1 MLEPSLGELSSQ
13 IARHRHPSPSMQN
26 DRPILQCANFFCQA
40 LNLESHQFCH
50 KCRSPLIKRYLW
62 AVGSG
67 LETVTSELV
76 GDRYLLKTSQILL
89 DTKPGSPPE
98 SPTEIPASWE
108 VYLRLSPFRLHVPQI
123 YGRVTAP
130 RSTATLLLLEDA
142 AIYPDGAKLK
152 SGTELAGSLM
162 PKLTSLWAESDS
174 LRQLNWL
181 WQIAQLWEPFCRE
194 NVASTLLNSDLLRVD
209 ASFVRL
215 LDLQPDKETPDL
227 NQLGQLWEQ
236 WQQGAAVAIADFLTQ
251 LCQQMIQGQIR
262 TADQLLE
269 RLDQGVAHYG
279 QGQTRTIQIAT
290 SSDQGPSRQ
299 SNEDAC
305 YPASGSHLSFK
316 VGASN
321 SANSLVIVCDGI
333 GGHEGGEVASGL
345 AIATLQ
351 AQTEALLLEREPD
364 VATLVSGLEQAAL
377 AANDVISQRNDREH
391 RQERQRMGTTV
402 VMALAHAHELL
413 VNHVGD
419 SRAYR
424 VTRTGCYQVTL
435 DDDVASREVRLGY
448 ALYRD
453 ALRQPSSGSL
463 VQALGM
469 SSSNFLHPTVQR
481 FVLDEDCVFLLC
493 SDGLSDHDRV
503 DECWED
509 EIVPILD
516 GVVDLATASR
526 RLVEIANTRNG
537 HDNVTVGLV
546 YCQVTLNQSAI
557 APLQIDWDRSTSP
570 PEPSGLSRSSPVNSS
585 KESPSQPSTLKT
597 QIIQPAR
604 SSFRFLPLLVM
615 LLALLGIGGLLVLLV
630 PEIRAVLNPVMPPT
644 SSFPTPTASLSP
656 NLPNSLNSPNSALEA
671 RMVIQLDHSTVGSP
685 PTLFSLVRQPNATG
699 SSAVDL
705 AIGSI
710 VPGTIARVVN
720 QQATEDRI
728 SWVRLEVCSVPVNKV
743 ANAVKPGDFGWQEE
757 RTIVPF
763 ITQNLSLK
771 PAQLGRCAPPA
782 ASVTPL
788 SKP

>member
-1 MLEPSLGELSSQ
+1 
-13 IARHRHPSPSMQN
+13 MQN
-26 DRPILQCANFFCQA
+26 DPPILQCANFFCQA

-67 LETVTSELV
+67 LETLTTELV
-76 GDRYLLKTSQILL
+76 GDRYLLKTERILL
-89 DTKPGSPPE
+89 DTKPGLPPE
-98 SPTEIPASWE
+98 SPAEIPANWE

-123 YGRVTAP
+123 YGMVTAL
-130 RSTATLLLLEDA
+130 RSTPILLLEDA

-152 SGTELAGSLM
+152 GTELAGSLM
-162 PKLTSLWAESDS
+162 PQLTSLWTESDA

-194 NVASTLLNSDLLRVD
+194 NVASTLLTSDLLRVD

-215 LDLQPDKETPDL
+215 LDLQPDKGTPDL
-227 NQLGQLWEQ
+227 TQLGQFWAQ
-236 WQQGAAVAIADFLTQ
+236 WQQSAATPTSDFLTQ
-251 LCQQMIQGQIR
+251 LCQQMIQGQIK
-262 TADQLLE
+262 TADHLLD
-269 RLDQGVAHYG
+269 RLDQGVAHWG

-290 SSDQGPSRQ
+290 STDQGPSRQ

-316 VGASN
+316 VGASSDSN
-321 SANSLVIVCDGI
+321 PLVIVCDGI

-351 AQTEALLLEREPD
+351 TQTEALLLESKPD
-364 VATLVSGLEQAAL
+364 AEMLINGLEQAAL

-413 VNHVGD
+413 VTHVGD

-424 VTRTGCYQVTL
+424 ITRTGCYQVTL
-435 DDDVASREVRLGY
+435 DDDAASREVRLGY

-453 ALRQPSSGSL
+453 ALQQPGSGSL

-503 DECWED
+503 DECWRD

-516 GVVDLATASR
+516 GTVDLAAASR

-546 YCQVTLNQSAI
+546 YCQVTLDQSAI
-557 APLQIDWDRSTSP
+557 VPPLQIDWDRSISQIA
-570 PEPSGLSRSSPVNSS
+570 EPLSLPQRSSPAESL
-585 KESPSQPSTLKT
+585 KESPSQSSTLKT
-597 QIIQPAR
+597 KIIQPPR

-630 PEIRAVLNPVMPPT
+630 PEIRAVLNPVSLPP
-644 SSFPTPTASLSP
+644 SNSPTLIPTVSP
-656 NLPNSLNSPNSALEA
+656 SDLPNPALEA
-671 RMVIQLDHSTVGSP
+671 RRVIQLDHSPSSGSAQLP
-685 PTLFSLVRQPNATG
+685 VLFSLARQPNITVPPELDQAI
-699 SSAVDL
+699 AV
-705 AIGSI
+705 

-720 QQATEDRI
+720 QQATADRI
-728 SWVRLEVCSVPVNKV
+728 SWVRLEVCSVPGGRKV
-743 ANAVKPGDFGWQEE
+743 ANAAKPGDFGWQEE

-763 ITQNLSLK
+763 VTQNLSLK
-771 PAQLGRCAPPA
+771 PAQLGRCAPPT
-782 ASVTPL
+782 ASVSPQPTP
-788 SKP
+788 

>member
-1 MLEPSLGELSSQ
+1 
-13 IARHRHPSPSMQN
+13 MQN
-26 DRPILQCANFFCQA
+26 DPPILQCSNFFCQA
-40 LNLESHQFCH
+40 LNSESHQFCH

-67 LETVTSELV
+67 LEIFKPRELV
-76 GDRYLLKTSQILL
+76 GDRYLLKTGQVLL
-89 DTKPGSPPE
+89 DTKPGFPPE
-98 SPTEIPASWE
+98 SPVEIPVSWE
-108 VYLRLSPFRLHVPQI
+108 VYLRLSPSRLHVPQI
-123 YGRVTAP
+123 YGMVTAP
-130 RSTATLLLLEDA
+130 RSTSTLLLLEDA

-152 SGTELAGSLM
+152 SGNELAGSLM
-162 PKLTSLWAESDS
+162 PKLTSLWTESDP

-194 NVASTLLNSDLLRVD
+194 NVASTLLTSDLLRVD

-215 LDLQPDKETPDL
+215 LDLQPDTQGTPDL
-227 NQLGQLWEQ
+227 TQLGQFWAQ
-236 WQQGAAVAIADFLTQ
+236 WQQNPADPISDFLTQ

-262 TADQLLE
+262 TADQLLD
-269 RLDQGVAHYG
+269 RLDQGMTHYG

-290 SSDQGPSRQ
+290 FTDQGPSRQ

-316 VGASN
+316 IGDAASN
-321 SANSLVIVCDGI
+321 PVVIVCDGI

-351 AQTEALLLEREPD
+351 TQAETLLSETDPD
-364 VATLVSGLEQAAL
+364 AATLVSGLEQAAL
-377 AANDVISQRNDREH
+377 SANDVISQRNDQEH

-413 VNHVGD
+413 INHVGD

-424 VTRTGCYQVTL
+424 ITRTGCYQVTL

-448 ALYRD
+448 ALYRN
-453 ALRQPSSGSL
+453 ALQQPSSGAL

-503 DECWED
+503 DECWEE

-516 GVVDLATASR
+516 GTTALATASR

-546 YCQVTLNQSAI
+546 YCQVTLNQTAI
-557 APLQIDWDRSTSP
+557 APLQIDWDRATSQSS
-570 PEPSGLSRSSPVNSS
+570 EPSSLSPRSRSA
-585 KESPSQPSTLKT
+585 ESLEELPSEPSTLKT
-597 QIIQPAR
+597 QIIQRPR

-615 LLALLGIGGLLVLLV
+615 LLALFGIGGLLVLLV
-630 PEIRAVLNPVMPPT
+630 PEIRVALNPVSLPPT
-644 SSFPTPTASLSP
+644 SSFPTPIPTVSLSP
-656 NLPNSLNSPNSALEA
+656 DPPTPFNSTSSALEA
-671 RMVIQLDHSTVGSP
+671 RMVILLDRPTTGSP
-685 PTLFSLVRQPNATG
+685 QPPVLFSLVRQPNAVVPPASDQT
-699 SSAVDL
+699 
-705 AIGSI
+705 IGSV

-728 SWVRLEVCSVPVNKV
+728 SWVRLEVCSVPGGSKV

-757 RTIVPF
+757 RTVGPF
-763 ITQNLSLK
+763 VTQNLSLK

-782 ASVTPL
+782 ASASPAPTP
-788 SKP
+788 

>member
-1 MLEPSLGELSSQ
+1 M
-13 IARHRHPSPSMQN
+13 
-26 DRPILQCANFFCQA
+26 
-40 LNLESHQFCH
+40 
-50 KCRSPLIKRYLW
+50 
-62 AVGSG
+62 
-67 LETVTSELV
+67 

-89 DTKPGSPPE
+89 DTKPGFPPE
-98 SPTEIPASWE
+98 SPAEIPASWE

-123 YGRVTAP
+123 YGMVTVA
-130 RSTATLLLLEDA
+130 RSASTLLLLEDA
-142 AIYPDGAKLK
+142 AIYPGGAKLK

-162 PKLTSLWAESDS
+162 PKLTSLWAESDP

-194 NVASTLLNSDLLRVD
+194 NVVSTLLTSDLLRVD

-215 LDLQPDKETPDL
+215 LDLQPDPEETPDL
-227 NQLGQLWEQ
+227 SQLGQFWAQ
-236 WQQGAAVAIADFLTQ
+236 WQPSAADPISDFLTQ

-262 TADQLLE
+262 TADQLLD
-269 RLDQGVAHYG
+269 RLDQGVTHYG
-279 QGQTRTIQIAT
+279 QGQARTIQIAT
-290 SSDQGPSRQ
+290 STDQGPSRQ

-321 SANSLVIVCDGI
+321 AANPVVIVCDGI

-351 AQTEALLLEREPD
+351 TQAEALLSKAEPD
-364 VATLVSGLEQAAL
+364 AATLVAGLEQAAL
-377 AANDVISQRNDREH
+377 AANDVISQRNDQEH

-424 VTRTGCYQVTL
+424 ITRTGCYQVTL

-453 ALRQPSSGSL
+453 ALQQPASGSL

-469 SSSNFLHPTVQR
+469 SGSNFLHPTVQR

-516 GVVDLATASR
+516 GTVDLATASH
-526 RLVEIANTRNG
+526 RLIEIANTRNG

-546 YCQVTLNQSAI
+546 YCQVTQNQTAI
-557 APLQIDWDRSTSP
+557 APLQIDWDRATSRIS
-570 PEPSGLSRSSPVNSS
+570 EPSLLSPRSRSA
-585 KESPSQPSTLKT
+585 ESLEELPSQPSTLKT
-597 QIIQPAR
+597 QIIQPPR

-630 PEIRAVLNPVMPPT
+630 PEIRVALNPVNLPPT
-644 SSFPTPTASLSP
+644 SSFPTPIPTVTLSP
-656 NLPNSLNSPNSALEA
+656 NPPNPSNSPNSALEA
-671 RMVIQLDHSTVGSP
+671 RMVIQLDR
-685 PTLFSLVRQPNATG
+685 PTPNSNPQFPVLFSLVRQPNA
-699 SSAVDL
+699 AVPPASDQT
-705 AIGSI
+705 ISGV

-728 SWVRLEVCSVPVNKV
+728 SWVKLEVCSVPSGSKV
-743 ANAVKPGDFGWQEE
+743 ANAAKPGDFGWQEE

-763 ITQNLSLK
+763 VTQNLSLK
-771 PAQLGRCAPPA
+771 PAQLGQCAPP
-782 ASVTPL
+782 VTSGSP
-788 SKP
+788 SSTP